1 MKVSAMTRTKFA
13 SKSQSAGVALS
24 ALAAMLLAAC
34 SGGGGGGTD
43 SGATGGCNFAISS
56 EPQALSA
63 ADVEKIVAQGVQA
76 AAALGAKGTFS
87 VVDRSGNVLAVF
99 KMNGAAATVS
109 IGSIRDQPAQGL
121 DGLNG
126 IVSSELAA
134 IAKAVTGAYL
144 SSSGN
149 AFSSRTASYIVQNHF
164 APGILQTAG
173 GPLFGVQFSQLPCGD
188 LVARGDSVGPGPK
201 RSPLG
206 LSADPGGFPL
216 YKNGRVVGG
225 IGVMADGVYA
235 LDKEPSRADA
245 DLDERIAQSALKGFE
260 APSCIRAERITAG
273 GLALPYTTSDSRL
286 VAVSAATLSD
296 PLVSG
301 LGSLS
306 PVPAYYN
313 NSAIRAGAAFGSA
326 ASGFVADGGSFK
338 AQGGYVLVNA
348 AQPLN
353 RYAPGASQ
361 SPAPSDPAGAGM
373 SVAEVT
379 EILNQALGV
388 ANQARA
394 QIRSPQGSAAQVTVS
409 VVDKDGNVLGLV
421 RTPDAPVFGTDV
433 SLQKARTAAFFSS
446 TQAASAL
453 AAQASI
459 SYVGGVGQAAGAPFT
474 LDSAYLS
481 GQTGAAKSFFANP
494 AVFSDG
500 IAFTARAIGNI
511 SRPNFPDGIDGNVN
525 GPFSKPAAS
534 WSVFNDGLQ
543 LDLVYNG
550 LVQAIVDGANGNAN
564 CSGTGAAGNPG
575 IAALKNGMQ
584 IFPGGMPVYRGKTLI
599 GAVGVSGDGVDQDDM
614 IAFLGLARAGKAL
627 GTGFG
632 HAPAAMRADT
642 LLPQGKRLRYAQ
654 CPQTPFNNSSEQ
666 NVCDGI

>member
-1 MKVSAMTRTKFA
+1 MKA
-13 SKSQSAGVALS
+13 SVMKYNSLASTARPAGLALS
-24 ALAAMLLAAC
+24 IMAALLLAAC
-34 SGGGGGGTD
+34 SGGGGSADGSGNGS
-43 SGATGGCNFAISS
+43 SGACDFKVAS

-63 ADVEKIVAQGVQA
+63 ADVEQIVAQGVQA
-76 AAALGAKGTFS
+76 ASALGAKATFS
-87 VVDRSGNVLAVF
+87 VVDRSGNVLAVY
-99 KMNGAAATVS
+99 KMNGAVATVS
-109 IGSIRDQPAQGL
+109 IGSLRDQPAQGL

-126 IVSSELAA
+126 IVTAELAA

-149 AFSSRTASYIVQNHF
+149 AFSTRTASYIVQNHF

-188 LVARGDSVGPGPK
+188 LVSRGDAVGPGPK

-235 LDKEPSRADA
+235 LDKEPSRGDA
-245 DLDERIAQSALKGFE
+245 DLDERIAQSALKGFA

-273 GLALPYTTSDSRL
+273 GLALPYTTSDNAV
-286 VAVSAATLSD
+286 VAVSATSLSD
-296 PLVSG
+296 PLVSAMG
-301 LGSLS
+301 ALTW
-306 PVPAYYN
+306 VPTYYDK
-313 NSAIRAGAAFGSA
+313 SAIRAGVAHGSA
-326 ASGFVADGGSFK
+326 ASGFIADNASFK
-338 AQGGYVLVNA
+338 ALGGYVLVNA
-348 AQPLN
+348 SQPAN
-353 RYAPGASQ
+353 RYAPSASQ
-361 SPAPSDPAGAGM
+361 SPAPNDPAGAGM
-373 SVAEVT
+373 SAAEVT
-379 EILNQALGV
+379 EILAQALGV
-388 ANQARA
+388 AKQARA
-394 QIRSPQGSAAQVTVS
+394 QIRSPQGSAAQVTIS
-409 VVDKDGNVLGLV
+409 VVDAVGNVLGLV

-433 SLQKARTAAFFSS
+433 SLQKARTAVFFSS
-446 TQAASAL
+446 TRAGAEL
-453 AAQASI
+453 AAQAATA
-459 SYVGGVGQAAGAPFT
+459 YVNEGGKSTGAPFT

-481 GQTGAAKSFFANP
+481 GAAKNFFGNP
-494 AVFSDG
+494 GIFADG
-500 IAFTARAIGNI
+500 TAFTARAIGNI
-511 SRPNFPDGIDGNVN
+511 SRPNFPDGIDGNLN

-550 LVQAIVDGANGNAN
+550 LVQAIVDGASNNAN
-564 CSGTGAAGNPG
+564 CTGTGAPGNPG

-584 IFPGGMPVYRGKTLI
+584 IFPGSVPVYRGKTLI

-627 GTGFG
+627 GNGIG
-632 HAPAAMRADT
+632 HAPAASRVDT
-642 LLPQGKRLRYAQ
+642 LLLQGKRLRYVQ